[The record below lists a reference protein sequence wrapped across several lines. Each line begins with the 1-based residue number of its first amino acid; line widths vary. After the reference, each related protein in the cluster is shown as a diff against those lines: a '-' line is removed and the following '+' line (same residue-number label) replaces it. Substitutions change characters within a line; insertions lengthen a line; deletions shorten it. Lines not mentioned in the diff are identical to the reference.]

1 MVNGEHISSIL
12 FIPFFFNYWT
22 YGEQILNL
30 IGRQE
35 RDKKDVELPL
45 FDLATIASATNNFS
59 PEHMIGAGGFGSVY
73 KVLILS

>member
-1 MVNGEHISSIL
+1 M
-12 FIPFFFNYWT
+12 
-22 YGEQILNL
+22 NL